1 MSGETGAGRWTEV
14 VVDLGAI
21 AHNVEWLRR
30 RVAPAAL
37 WAVVKADAY
46 GHGDVAVA
54 RRALAAGAQ
63 GLCVALV
70 EEGTRLRLAGLQAP
84 VLVLSPQPAEQVEQ
98 ALKASLTLTVH
109 AVDQVLDIERVARR
123 LGLSDVPVQV
133 KIDTGMHRVG
143 APPELACAIVDAV
156 TGAAPAVRLDGVFTH
171 FACADDP
178 GHELTS
184 RQIAAFDAAV
194 ATLGGAGTHGVR
206 RHLGNSAAALA
217 RPDAHAD
224 LVRVGIALYGI
235 EPGPGVAHLCG
246 ELRPALTLRS
256 RVSMAKRVGAGEG
269 VSYGWRSV
277 LERPTVV
284 ATVPLGYADGVP
296 RRLAFTG
303 GEVLIGGRRRRILG
317 VVTMDQLMVDCGD
330 DEVAVGDEVILLGRQ
345 GDEVVRP
352 EEWAERL
359 GTIPYEIVCGIS
371 ARVPR
376 RWVGADQ

>member
-1 MSGETGAGRWTEV
+1 VNGEIGTGRWTEA
-14 VVDLGAI
+14 VVDLDAI

-54 RRALAAGAQ
+54 RRALAAGAE

-70 EEGTRLRLAGLQAP
+70 EEGVRLRGTGLQAP
-84 VLVLSPQPAEQVEQ
+84 VLVLSPQPTEQVEQ
-98 ALKASLTLTVH
+98 ALKASLILTVH

-123 LGLSDVPVQV
+123 LGLGDVPVHV

-156 TGAAPAVRLDGVFTH
+156 MGAAPVLRLDGVFTH

-178 GHELTS
+178 GHALTS
-184 RQIAAFDAAV
+184 RQIAAFDAALS
-194 ATLGGAGTHGVR
+194 TLGGAGTHGAR

-246 ELRPALTLRS
+246 DLRPALTLRS
-256 RVSMAKRVGAGEG
+256 RVSMAKTAAAGEG
-269 VSYGWRSV
+269 VSYGWRTV

-330 DEVAVGDEVILLGRQ
+330 DEVAVGDEVVLLGRQ